1 MKAMIFAAGLG
12 TRLAPITDTIP
23 KALVDVGGKPMIQRV
38 IENIKAAGISHIVVN
53 VHYLAQQIVDFLR
66 DNNNFGVDIS
76 ISDESDLLLDTGGGL
91 LKAAPLFEGDEPIL
105 VHNVDILTDL
115 DFKAMEEAHNR
126 TGALATL
133 LVKDRTTSRYLLW
146 DNQMRLRAWINTK
159 TGETIPPDLYQE
171 NGSPTHPGRT
181 LSTDPGRTPA
191 LTPLAFSGIHIIS
204 PHFLHNL
211 AAYASTIAPPCPAG
225 HRGVAIPPF
234 GIIPFYLHEALNGE
248 DIHGYLSP
256 TPYRW
261 VDVGSHATLAQA
273 RALF

>member
-23 KALVDVGGKPMIQRV
+23 KALVDVGRKPMLQRV
-38 IENIKAAGISHIVVN
+38 IENIKASGVSKMVIN

-66 DNNNFGVDIS
+66 DNNNFGIDIT

-91 LKAAPLFEGDEPIL
+91 LKAAPLLDGDEPIL

-115 DFKAMEEAHNR
+115 DFKAMEAAHKES
-126 TGALATL
+126 GALATL
-133 LVKDRTTSRYLLW
+133 LVKDRKTSRYLLW
-146 DNQMRLRAWINTK
+146 DKQMRLRAWINTK
-159 TGETIPPDLYQE
+159 TGQTIPSG
-171 NGSPTHPGRT
+171 GSPAVSAGQQ
-181 LSTDPGRTPA
+181 S

-204 PHFLHNL
+204 PKILDDL
-211 AAYASTIAPPCPAG
+211 SLYASTLAVECPAG
-225 HRGVAIPPF
+225 DLGVDVSPF
-234 GIIPFYLHEALNGE
+234 GIIPFYLDEALSGK